1 MNPIT
6 YGQNIPQQKMINK
19 ICKIYTCQEIHK
31 IITQL
36 FKRTKI
42 KNSSHNQTTE
52 CSTNWKDLFK
62 QLQWAFMST

>member
-36 FKRTKI
+36 FKCTKI
-42 KNSSHNQTTE
+42 KIALIIKRQCVRQIGKISLNSFNGH
-52 CSTNWKDLFK
+52 L
-62 QLQWAFMST
+62 